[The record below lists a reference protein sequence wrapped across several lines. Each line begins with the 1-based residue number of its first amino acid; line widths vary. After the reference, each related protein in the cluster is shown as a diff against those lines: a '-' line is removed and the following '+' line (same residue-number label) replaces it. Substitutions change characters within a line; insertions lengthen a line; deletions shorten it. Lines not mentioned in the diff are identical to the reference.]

1 MLETLGLSGTNYE
14 VYVALL
20 KEPDLRPEEIL
31 GRLDIAS
38 PDLDAALGRLVQL
51 NLIRTARDDSGRIV
65 LMNPDSTLAPVLQ
78 RLEAELDEQRAR
90 LSRDR
95 AVLMEFS
102 SDYAA
107 RNWSRSDDGVECLT
121 GVDAVRNR
129 LSELSQQ
136 ARCEVK
142 SFMPGGALSAAALA
156 SSRPL
161 DEQSIRSGVRMYTVY
176 LDSVR
181 NDLATTEYAA
191 WFNSIGGETR
201 TTPSLP
207 MRMIICDGTTAVIP
221 VNQEASREG
230 AFVIHY
236 KSMVRALEELFDV
249 VWEQATPLGGPHPLQ
264 ADDKPTPRELT
275 LLKMLEQG
283 MTDERMAR
291 RMGVSLRTI
300 RRNMADLLQ
309 RLNAQSRFQ
318 AGVEATRRGWM

>member
-1 MLETLGLSGTNYE
+1 MFETLGLSGANYE

-20 KEPDLRPEEIL
+20 KEPDLRPQ
-31 GRLDIAS
+31 DIAVRLGIAS
-38 PDLDAALGRLVQL
+38 ADLSAALARLAEL
-51 NLIRTARDDSGRIV
+51 DLIRTAPDDSGRIV
-65 LMNPDSTLAPVLQ
+65 LLNPDVTLAPVLQ

-95 AVLMEFS
+95 AALLEFS
-102 SDYAA
+102 AGYAA
-107 RNWSRSDDGVECLT
+107 RNWSRSDDGIECLT
-121 GVDAVRNR
+121 GVDAVRMR
-129 LSELSQQ
+129 LTELSQQ
-136 ARCEVK
+136 AKSEVK

-161 DEQSIRSGVRMYTVY
+161 DEQSIRRGVRMYTVY

-181 NDLATTEYAA
+181 NDIATTEYAE

-201 TTPSLP
+201 TAPSLP
-207 MRMIICDGTTAVIP
+207 MRMIICDRSTAVIP
-221 VNQEASREG
+221 VNAEVSREG

-249 VWEQATPLGGPHPLQ
+249 VWEQAIPLGVAPPPQ
-264 ADDKPTPRELT
+264 SDEKPSPRELT
-275 LLKMLEQG
+275 LLKMLDQG

-291 RMGVSLRTI
+291 KMGVSLRTV
-300 RRNMADLLQ
+300 RRNMADLMQ